1 MTRNENNTRQ
11 PHNRSL
17 EEVIQHFFG
26 VKRVFRK
33 KDGEFTNAGDK
44 AYVMLIELLYNV
56 GNLTSTSVAEIVDR
70 LDEITHENY

>member
-1 MTRNENNTRQ
+1 MTRNENNMRQ
-11 PHNRSL
+11 PRNRSL

-44 AYVMLIELLYNV
+44 AYGMLIELLYNV
-56 GNLTSTSVAEIVDR
+56 GNLTSTSVAEIVDK
-70 LDEITHENY
+70 LDEITNENY

>member
-1 MTRNENNTRQ
+1 MSRNENNMRR

-33 KDGEFTNAGDK
+33 KDGEFTNAVAK
-44 AYVMLIELLYNV
+44 AYEKLVELLYNV
-56 GNLTSTSVAEIVDR
+56 GNLASSDMNDIVDT
-70 LDEITHENY
+70 LDLITQENY

>member
-11 PHNRSL
+11 PRNRSL

-44 AYVMLIELLYNV
+44 AYGMLI
-56 GNLTSTSVAEIVDR
+56 
-70 LDEITHENY
+70 

>member
-1 MTRNENNTRQ
+1 MSRNVNNMRQ
-11 PHNRSL
+11 PRNRSL

-33 KDGEFTNAGDK
+33 KDDEFTAAGEK
-44 AYVMLIELLYNV
+44 AYEKLVELLYNV
-56 GNLTSTSVAEIVDR
+56 GNLTSTSMTEIVDK

>member
-1 MTRNENNTRQ
+1 MTRNESNMHQ

-26 VKRVFRK
+26 VRRVFRK
-33 KDGEFTNAGDK
+33 KDGDFTSVGGR
-44 AYVMLIELLYNV
+44 AYERLIELLYNV
-56 GNLTSTSVAEIVDR
+56 GNLTSTDMNGIVDK